1 MNGMAVFSLS
11 IKLYIHIKWINDFWY
26 YSYCS
31 IQQKKCTFPFI
42 DYVILSLPSYT
53 LLQVYPYMKSM
64 FASLSFPPS
73 GAVAGGYGL
82 ANGNTNELGVRRTEF
97 PCSGTE
103 EKLLDC
109 GLVEWSCESQRASVS
124 CQTLPGKDPPRT
136 SN

>member
-11 IKLYIHIKWINDFWY
+11 IKLYIKWINDFWY

-42 DYVILSLPSYT
+42 DYVILSLLSYT

-82 ANGNTNELGVRRTEF
+82 ANGNTHELVTRIKTNEGSTRGTAALQTGGQNKKIMLYIVK
-97 PCSGTE
+97 CSLQ
-103 EKLLDC
+103 LLWHC
-109 GLVEWSCESQRASVS
+109 
-124 CQTLPGKDPPRT
+124 
-136 SN
+136 